1 MFTAERQISVITSS
15 RLDAIT
21 VIHIVIVA
29 HVSVPSADVLA
40 IVD

>member
-1 MFTAERQISVITSS
+1 MFTAERQTGWTNF
-15 RLDAIT
+15 RLEAIMI
-21 VIHIVIVA
+21 IHIVIVA